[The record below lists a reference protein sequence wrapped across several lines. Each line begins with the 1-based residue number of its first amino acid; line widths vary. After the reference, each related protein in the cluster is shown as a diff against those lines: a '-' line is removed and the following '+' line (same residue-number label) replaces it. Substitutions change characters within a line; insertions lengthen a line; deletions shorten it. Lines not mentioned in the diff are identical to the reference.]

1 MRLILRT
8 DVEGVGTKGDVV
20 DVADGF
26 GRNYLV
32 PQGLAMRSSDGA
44 ESQAAGMR
52 AARAVQDSRDLEAA
66 HALASQMTST
76 PLRIAARASDEGRLF
91 GSVTA
96 QDISMAAFVQASCSI
111 DRKTIVLDDAIKDLG
126 THSVQCKPHTAVEFT
141 LTVEVVA
148 DDS

>member
-8 DVEGVGTKGDVV
+8 DVEGVGTKGEVV

-32 PQGLAMRSSDGA
+32 PHGLAMRSSDGA
-44 ESQAAGMR
+44 EAQAQGMR

-66 HALASQMTST
+66 HSLAAQMTAT
-76 PLRIAARASDEGRLF
+76 PIRIAARASDEGRLF
-91 GSVTA
+91 GSVSA
-96 QDISMAAFVQASCSI
+96 QDISMAAFVQAAATVE
-111 DRKTIVLDDAIKDLG
+111 RKTIVLDDPIKEIG
-126 THSVQCKPHTAVEFT
+126 THSVQCKPHPGVEFT